1 MKELVQKFWLVEML
15 ILVSIVG
22 IIFYNMPFILSI
34 LTLGIAVIFF
44 PLFLLIFVVL
54 FGAIRFI
61 RFVINIDPE
70 K

>member
-1 MKELVQKFWLVEML
+1 MKELVQRFWLVEML